1 MKITLKS
8 ECVANDRAFKDCTV
22 GAIYEAEFCENP
34 PGKSPPGRRGP
45 FITRRDR

>member
-34 PGKSPPGRRGP
+34 LVKALLEEGP

>member
-22 GAIYEAEFCENP
+22 GAIYEAEFCENR
-34 PGKSPPGRRGP
+34 SPACWTGIGELSK
-45 FITRRDR
+45 